1 MVSTRK
7 KRQSSKR
14 LLSQLDDFDQDVI
27 IGNTTSE
34 RRENVVV
41 NGGVDDQDF
50 TGGTSNVS
58 SIVNENAL
66 NVKTLERCFNE
77 RIDREMSNIV
87 DTVED
92 RIQNAVLTAIDNI
105 VTPKIELAIRSINAS
120 SGRDVTSA
128 SGNSERREYEEINA
142 SFENASANNRTLG
155 MANTNDET
163 RHDFHDGVSE
173 LPVLEAQFDRQLPTH
188 HMPSG
193 ASSEVH
199 HMVTGV
205 KERHD
210 MLTEGS
216 QQIHNRHHMV
226 TGAKEQIHNHHDM
239 VARGSEEF
247 RNSHHM
253 VTGQTA
259 HINQI
264 PEFLT
269 GRTQTSRNP
278 SSHQYQNLLTEV
290 SQDNNLP
297 VVEHTPTHQNLDANN
312 SINRLADAIA
322 GITTQQPSQATTML
336 KPVSTSTLIFDGKN
350 EKFELFEDLFHTML
364 KMQPEMTEAMKINHF
379 HAHLRKEALQTFR
392 NISAVN
398 KKTLDDVLIVFRRKY
413 VKPESQATAKHKWH
427 KLTFDP
433 NTKSLPDF
441 LEELNECAE
450 KAFGDNAQHMIDSL
464 LYAKLPPH
472 LKRSLNLAH
481 LENGTYDQIVAH
493 LERELELSG
502 LENDGELTIPTMT
515 TVPLNDN
522 QQNTEQTKVV
532 CYYCKKPGHVIRDCR
547 KRMRKEQERGND
559 PSTQK
564 MKPSTSKTYA
574 PCPHCQRT
582 NHPPEQCW
590 SGLNAANRPKRFKQA
605 YPEDNQNDGQ
615 NHGNLTYSGPSSIL
629 KNSLN

>member
-7 KRQSSKR
+7 KRQSNKR
-14 LLSQLDDFDQDVI
+14 LLSQLDDFDQDMI
-27 IGNTTSE
+27 IGSAVSE
-34 RRENVVV
+34 RQKNAVV
-41 NGGVDDQDF
+41 NKGTNDRDF
-50 TGGTSNVS
+50 TVSNPSNNTV
-58 SIVNENAL
+58 VNESAI

-77 RIDREMSNIV
+77 RIDREMNNIV

-92 RIQNAVLTAIDNI
+92 RIQNAILTAIENI
-105 VTPKIELAIRSINAS
+105 VAPKIELAIRSMNAS
-120 SGRDVTSA
+120 SGRDVTSVTA
-128 SGNSERREYEEINA
+128 NSERGERVGINA
-142 SFENASANNRTLG
+142 SFENASENNNTLRVS
-155 MANTNDET
+155 NVNDET
-163 RHDFHDGVSE
+163 RQNIPDEVSE
-173 LPVLEAQFDRQLPTH
+173 LSVPETHFDRQPHT
-188 HMPSG
+188 
-193 ASSEVH
+193 
-199 HMVTGV
+199 
-205 KERHD
+205 
-210 MLTEGS
+210 
-216 QQIHNRHHMV
+216 
-226 TGAKEQIHNHHDM
+226 
-239 VARGSEEF
+239 
-247 RNSHHM
+247 HHM
-253 VTGQTA
+253 VTGQSAQT
-259 HINQI
+259 NQI
-264 PEFLT
+264 HEFLT
-269 GRTQTSRNP
+269 GRILTPHNP
-278 SSHQYQNLLTEV
+278 PSHQYQNLSTQV

-297 VVEHTPTHQNLDANN
+297 VVEQTPRNQNSDANN

-322 GITTQQPSQATTML
+322 GITTQQRPQAATML
-336 KPVSTSTLIFDGKN
+336 KPVSTNTLIFDGKN

-392 NISAVN
+392 NISALN
-398 KKTLDDVLIVFRRKY
+398 EKTLDDVLIVFRRKY

-450 KAFGDNAQHMIDSL
+450 RAFGDNAQHMIDSL

-472 LKRSLNLAH
+472 LKRSLNLAY

-515 TVPLNDN
+515 AVPPNDN

-532 CYYCKKPGHVIRDCR
+532 CHYCKKPGHVIRECR
-547 KRMRKEQERGND
+547 KRIKKEQAQRND

-564 MKPSTSKTYA
+564 MKPSTSKSYA

-582 NHPPEQCW
+582 NHSPKQCW
-590 SGLNAANRPKRFKQA
+590 SGPNAANRPKRFKQA
-605 YPEDNQNDGQ
+605 YPEDNRNDGQ
-615 NHGNLTYSGPSSIL
+615 DQGNLTHSGPSSIL

>member
-41 NGGVDDQDF
+41 NGGVDDQNF

-58 SIVNENAL
+58 SIVNEKAL
-66 NVKTLERCFNE
+66 NAKTLERCFNE
-77 RIDREMSNIV
+77 RIDRERSNIV

-128 SGNSERREYEEINA
+128 SGNSERREYEGINA

-278 SSHQYQNLLTEV
+278 SSHQYQNLSTQV

-297 VVEHTPTHQNLDANN
+297 VVEHTPTHQNLDVNN

-336 KPVSTSTLIFDGKN
+336 KPVSTSTIIFDGKN

-413 VKPESQATAKHKWH
+413 VKPESQATTKHKWH

-564 MKPSTSKTYA
+564 MKPSISKTYA

-590 SGLNAANRPKRFKQA
+590 SGPNAANRPKRFKQA